1 MKHGTTTLPAESYL
15 SAQNTDQF
23 TLKKQGKI
31 SRIRAGWDDEDIP
44 QYIEDRMWARIAEKR
59 KQTQMTR

>member
-1 MKHGTTTLPAESYL
+1 MLPSEKFL

-31 SRIRAGWDDEDIP
+31 ARLRAGWDDEDIP
-44 QYIEDRMWARIAEKR
+44 QYIEDRMWARIAKVR
-59 KQTQMTR
+59 KQKQKTL